1 MTVVRPID
9 RPRAVTSASTGQTA
23 AGSTEAMLRRFA
35 SDVRQHARQLMRTS
49 PRAGDLATA
58 FPGALHVMADPRTD
72 PARRERG
79 FLLAD
84 GGAPL
89 KDVSD
94 ALGLALWMRR
104 LPPEAF
110 HGGVPAI
117 EATESFARRIV
128 NRLPTS
134 RRASRFWLESIAF
147 AHRAAGEDFAVWLA
161 DKIEPLGEGKP
172 EQLFRV
178 LAAYAWFSRS
188 GAVAARDL
196 IAVRWRPEMALETA
210 ICAAKSWLNRT
221 RLVCQLPTGAVD
233 DSWLAA
239 GTVEGYTI
247 TPLLDAPSL
256 LAESRAM
263 NNCADQYADKISRD
277 RCRLFS
283 IRRGGTPVATVEIA
297 GHPREPVML
306 TLTQLKTRN
315 NLPAPPEI
323 WRTAYRWLSE
333 QPSLARAPV
342 LLPPPRPLSRRI
354 WQDLFE
360 PYRAER
366 HGAPWIPSSPTT
378 AAVNSLEVDIAE
390 LARSANVTSWL
401 FR

>member
-1 MTVVRPID
+1 MTVARPTD
-9 RPRAVTSASTGQTA
+9 RPRSASAVPAAPTTGGT
-23 AGSTEAMLRRFA
+23 TEAMLRRFA
-35 SDVRQHARQLMRTS
+35 ADVRPQARQLVRAS

-58 FPGALHVMADPRTD
+58 FPGALHVMADPATEQV
-72 PARRERG
+72 RRERS

-89 KDVSD
+89 KDVAD

-110 HGGVPAI
+110 HGGLPALDV
-117 EATESFARRIV
+117 TESFARRIA

-134 RRASRFWLESIAF
+134 RRSSRFWLESIAF
-147 AHRAAGEDFAVWLA
+147 AHRAGDEDFAIWLA

-172 EQLFRV
+172 EALFRV

-188 GAVAARDL
+188 GAVAGRDL

-210 ICAAKSWLNRT
+210 ICAAKSWLNRL
-221 RLVCQLPTGAVD
+221 RLVCQLPPGAVD
-233 DSWLAA
+233 DAWLAA
-239 GTVEGYTI
+239 GEVDGVTI

-256 LAESRAM
+256 LDESRAM
-263 NNCADQYADKISRD
+263 NNCADQYADKIARD

-283 IRRGGTPVATVEIA
+283 LRRNGAPIATVEIA

-315 NLPAPPEI
+315 NLPAPPEV
-323 WRTAYRWLSE
+323 WRLAYRWLSE
-333 QPSLARAPV
+333 QPSIGRAPV

-354 WQDLFE
+354 WQELFE
-360 PYRAER
+360 PYRAAR
-366 HGAPWIPSSPTT
+366 SGAAWVPPAPTT
-378 AAVNSLEVDIAE
+378 AAIASLEADIGE
-390 LARSANVTSWL
+390 LARAANVTSWL